1 MQWGYNNK
9 IREGSYG
16 QGKRGKVMRAAAGD
30 GGEEGSKEK
39 RIQRGGWKKAKRVC
53 DRGCCKRLLILGGRF
68 SREEEKRAQIQRG
81 NEDEMKLY
89 KNIWVQNDCR
99 TDKGKNAL
107 D

>member
-39 RIQRGGWKKAKRVC
+39 RIERG
-53 DRGCCKRLLILGGRF
+53 
-68 SREEEKRAQIQRG
+68 
-81 NEDEMKLY
+81 
-89 KNIWVQNDCR
+89 
-99 TDKGKNAL
+99 
-107 D
+107 